1 MFKFLKRLA
10 APDPKPVRRHQS
22 AAKVARAEPSS
33 QPAPLPE
40 VTEGNDETDWSLW
53 EDSMTALDSQM
64 QSLGPSSR
72 FTEKRD
78 QSSDYQDI
86 DAFSRVSR
94 KDD

>member
-1 MFKFLKRLA
+1 MFKFLKRLT
-10 APDPKPVRRHQS
+10 APDPKPIRRKS
-22 AAKVARAEPSS
+22 AARLPAAESSS

-40 VTEGNDETDWSLW
+40 VTEGNEETDWSLW
-53 EDSMTALDSQM
+53 EDSMSALDSQM

-72 FTEKRD
+72 FSEKRD